1 MRQTIE
7 GLKDQN
13 NVQFEE
19 LECSFKREVD
29 SIKLLYAK
37 MSTLECYRKELGREV
52 ISLTKKTRSF
62 ESKMNVMEFSKE
74 ISFNRK
80 SNVHRKKDIVLEAS
94 YIFESKE
101 VESVEGKFESE
112 QKEFKTKRK
121 SKKERNNRTTQS
133 LNLKQDT
140 ESSSDGKSFDL
151 SLSRKRSSM

>member
-1 MRQTIE
+1 
-7 GLKDQN
+7 
-13 NVQFEE
+13 
-19 LECSFKREVD
+19 
-29 SIKLLYAK
+29 

-121 SKKERNNRTTQS
+121 SKKERNNRTT
-133 LNLKQDT
+133 
-140 ESSSDGKSFDL
+140 
-151 SLSRKRSSM
+151 